1 MILPRKN
8 HSGICNGYTGIY
20 NSFHD
25 RRKWIFKCIS
35 LRDPVR
41 KFLPSSQAG
50 YGVVFDVLTGV
61 AQMMIFFLLG
71 LLVTPS
77 QLPQVIIPSFV
88 IMIFLTLVGRPVS
101 VAALLAGF
109 RASIG
114 QMGLVSW
121 AGLRGVASIVFA
133 IYVVLRQVPLGYNLF
148 NLVFCIV
155 LLSISI
161 QEPCFHGS
169 QESCR

>member
-1 MILPRKN
+1 ML
-8 HSGICNGYTGIY
+8 
-20 NSFHD
+20 F
-25 RRKWIFKCIS
+25 
-35 LRDPVR
+35 
-41 KFLPSSQAG
+41 
-50 YGVVFDVLTGV
+50 FDVLTGV

-114 QMGLVSW
+114 RWDWCPGRDF
-121 AGLRGVASIVFA
+121 G
-133 IYVVLRQVPLGYNLF
+133 
-148 NLVFCIV
+148 V
-155 LLSISI
+155 LLPLFLQSM
-161 QEPCFHGS
+161 
-169 QESCR
+169 

>member
-1 MILPRKN
+1 MI
-8 HSGICNGYTGIY
+8 GGNGYLSVYLCGILLG
-20 NSFHD
+20 NSYLPH
-25 RRKWIFKCIS
+25 K
-35 LRDPVR
+35 RDMVL
-41 KFLPSSQAG
+41 F
-50 YGVVFDVLTGV
+50 FDVLTGV

-121 AGLRGVASIVFA
+121 AGLRGVASIVFC
-133 IYVVLRQVPLGYNLF
+133 NLCSAAPGPF
-148 NLVFCIV
+148 RI
-155 LLSISI
+155 
-161 QEPCFHGS
+161 
-169 QESCR
+169 